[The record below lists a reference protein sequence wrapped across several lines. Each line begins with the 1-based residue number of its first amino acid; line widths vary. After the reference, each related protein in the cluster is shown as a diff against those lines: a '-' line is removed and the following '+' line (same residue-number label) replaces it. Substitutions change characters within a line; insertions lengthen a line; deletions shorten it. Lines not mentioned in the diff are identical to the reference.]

1 MGCNLRD
8 LAPARPIDLSD
19 LSGQRVAVDVFLNAY
34 QFITSMTGEDGKPLS
49 YKGKPVSHLMGFLD
63 RASIMVSEGID
74 PVFIFDGKPHNLK
87 RETLDGR
94 KERKVE
100 AVEKW
105 EAAVREGD
113 MAAAKKLGPQ
123 TAEYNREMVAETKR
137 LFDCMGL
144 TWLEAPME
152 AEGASAVRCKRGEV
166 GAVASQD
173 WDTLLYG
180 SPVMVRN
187 LTAHGT
193 RKFGRVMQAE
203 RIILSEM
210 LGELGIT
217 HEQLVDLG
225 IMIGTDFHPGFK
237 GIGPKTGLKLI
248 REHGNLEAV
257 AEVKGHEVPENISEI
272 RSLFLEHPVGPDPLP
287 ESTKAVEEDMRGFLQ
302 DEMGFSE
309 QRMRRALDRLGS
321 VGKLRSKS
329 RPTLLDF

>member
-74 PVFIFDGKPHNLK
+74 PVFIFDGKPHDLK

-105 EAAVREGD
+105 GAAVREGD

-203 RIILSEM
+203 RIVLSEM

-257 AEVKGHEVPENISEI
+257 AEVKGHEVPDNISEI

-302 DEMGFSE
+302 DERGFSE

>member
-1 MGCNLRD
+1 
-8 LAPARPIDLSD
+8 
-19 LSGQRVAVDVFLNAY
+19 
-34 QFITSMTGEDGKPLS
+34 
-49 YKGKPVSHLMGFLD
+49 
-63 RASIMVSEGID
+63 
-74 PVFIFDGKPHNLK
+74 
-87 RETLDGR
+87 
-94 KERKVE
+94 
-100 AVEKW
+100 
-105 EAAVREGD
+105 

-123 TAEYNREMVAETKR
+123 TAEFNREMVAETKR

-152 AEGASAVRCKRGEV
+152 AEGASAVRCRRGEV

-203 RIILSEM
+203 RIVLSEM
-210 LGELGIT
+210 LEELGIS

-248 REHGNLEAV
+248 KEHGNLEAV
-257 AEVKGHEVPENISEI
+257 AQVKDHEVPENLAEI
-272 RSLFLEHPVGPDPLP
+272 RSLFLSHPVGPEPLP
-287 ESTKAVEEDMRGFLQ
+287 ESTKAVEEDMREFLQ
-302 DEMGFSE
+302 VEMGFSE
-309 QRMRRALDRLGS
+309 ARMERALDRLGS
-321 VGKLRSKS
+321 VGRLRSKS
-329 RPTLLDF
+329 RPTLFDF